1 MKRGGGV
8 ALSSFCATL
17 VALLVH
23 ADAALAGFD
32 PPGEV
37 ILGTAQTLEQGE
49 LVIGVLSPLAYGI
62 HDSLT
67 VFIHPVS
74 WALLAPNGSFRFR
87 FYDEEPIRVAAVFGG
102 AVAVSPDGVGIPD
115 VRRPAGHID
124 IGISSTLTLGS
135 WLLTGKVGYQRDFV
149 PDDDDVDWSFVI
161 DWVIGPSSLLQL
173 QGGFQFGRIYA
184 IKAVNASLAY
194 VHSWGALHL
203 AAGVAYGDFPLELE
217 AGVVSACPNSW
228 DYPCIWPVIDVF
240 WRF

>member
-1 MKRGGGV
+1 MMRRRGV
-8 ALSSFCATL
+8 ALCCSATL
-17 VALLVH
+17 AGAFLQAPVAR
-23 ADAALAGFD
+23 AGFD
-32 PPGEV
+32 PPSEV

-49 LVIGVLSPLAYGI
+49 IVIGVLSPLAYGI
-62 HDSLT
+62 NDSLT

-87 FYDEEPIRVAAVFGG
+87 VYDEEPVRIAAVFGG
-102 AVAVSPDGVGIPD
+102 AVAVTPDGVSVEDI
-115 VRRPAGHID
+115 RRPAGHID
-124 IGISSTLTLGS
+124 VGVASTLTVGP
-135 WLLTGKVGYQRDFV
+135 WLLTGKVGYQRDFG
-149 PDDDDVDWSFVI
+149 PDDDDFDWSFVI

-184 IKAVNASLAY
+184 VKGVNASLSY

-203 AAGVAYGDFPLELE
+203 AAGLAYGDFPLELE